1 MADITINK
9 DQVIRQIKTSD
20 SVVYTIDAPLWE
32 GRRFSEIESMIHG
45 VVDTYVIP
53 AQTDGTEDYK
63 AVVESANAQVSI
75 STNGLNTLTSSN
87 TNNTYKVGD
96 VILMGATS
104 DGTNNFD
111 RWVSKVE
118 GDTIYLDVL
127 ETQVATHHHTIGVS
141 YSNGNALTGISTSSN
156 TTYDIATVGS
166 TVEKVLTGESGSYVT
181 SIDYSDKEA
190 DIVTLEDDL
199 AIATATSENG
209 VGHKHSIAAHSHTV
223 KFKPS
228 SMVSQNV
235 SAYTSL
241 TSANYTPHKHSVVSV
256 AGAFES
262 DSSSAFTY
270 VYDKES
276 TDSFIKTLTDA
287 SSTTDTGGATP
298 DTNEVGLETTTQTS
312 TDVVGDIVK
321 TQSAGGHTHTATTTV
336 TTSVVVSATVQSSVM
351 TSVSWSITKPTVQSS
366 VVTSWVATVE
376 SETGILSFEAP
387 RASQSAGST
396 TIKASR
402 ASQSRSYGTPTITTT
417 ISEDGAH
424 QHGFSHTHT
433 IADHKHTVDSHTHT
447 YYKTVASATG
457 SAITALSTATYTPHK
472 HTNIS
477 AAGVQTDDSEA
488 AITYVTG
495 GDTTEVV
502 QNMKNTEQSCTVENN
517 TAALETD
524 TKYYKITGEVKFPG
538 LTVGTKTIGNT
549 SITPAVDTGETAIRS
564 ITFTSSNFITG
575 VSLVSGNNKT
585 SPNIGGE

>member
-53 AQTDGTEDYK
+53 AQTNGTGDYK
-63 AVVESANAQVSI
+63 DVVESAKAQVSI

-104 DGTNNFD
+104 DGKNNFD

-141 YSNGNALTGISTSSN
+141 YSNSNALTGISTSSN

-181 SIDYSDKEA
+181 SIDYSDKES

-199 AIATATSENG
+199 VIAIATSENG
-209 VGHKHSIAAHSHTV
+209 VGHKHSIAAHSHSV

-241 TSANYTPHKHSVVSV
+241 SSANYTPHKHSVVSV

-351 TSVSWSITKPTVQSS
+351 TSVSWSITKPTVQAS

-402 ASQSRSYGTPTITTT
+402 ASQSRTYGTPTITTT
-417 ISEDGAH
+417 ISENGAH

-457 SAITALSTATYTPHK
+457 SAITALSTTTYTPHK

-488 AITYVTG
+488 VITYVTG
-495 GDTTEVV
+495 GDTTDVV

-575 VSLVSGNNKT
+575 VSLVSGENKT

>member
-63 AVVESANAQVSI
+63 AVVESAKAQVSI
-75 STNGLNTLTSSN
+75 STDGLNTLTSSN
-87 TNNTYKVGD
+87 KNNTYKVGD

-141 YSNGNALTGISTSSN
+141 YSNSNALTGISTSSN

-209 VGHKHSIAAHSHTV
+209 VGHKHSIAAHSHSV

-351 TSVSWSITKPTVQSS
+351 TSVSWSITKPTVQAS

-402 ASQSRSYGTPTITTT
+402 ASQSRTYGTPTITTT

-575 VSLVSGNNKT
+575 VSLVSGENKT